1 MNAQTYSGKVGF
13 NRASRRNPCPICGAK
28 KYCGVTRDG
37 RLAHCM
43 YVDTGSIKIAKD
55 GGYLHLLIDDRCDLT
70 QISKQQH
77 IKKQVTSEL
86 STLAPLEVRH
96 AVYSRLIEL
105 SPSWKYEAE
114 LIQGMDGLLRR
125 GLTSEDIV
133 KFGALPPTISER
145 DQLATELSKY
155 VELKFSSYSKE
166 KNYSPVLGVP
176 GFWEGNNG
184 QPKLGKNYNYK
195 GPSLIIPYISSD
207 GFIQACQIRFKNS
220 EGKSSYIWLSTAA
233 DNVDK
238 EPRGTSSGSPLHF
251 SFLPNEPYPNLP
263 IIVTEGRLKADVF
276 ARLRPGWRLIA
287 TAGIGN
293 SHQEIIIACRG
304 RNILLGFDSDYIENV
319 KVCKQLAKLIALRIL
334 DTREHSTHN
343 PSTEILDW
351 EGSKGL
357 DDAALAQ
364 SHIKN
369 ISINDWW
376 KNLSPEPKT
385 RIQETW
391 RDISFKF

>member
-133 KFGALPPTISER
+133 KFGALPSMLNLNFHLIQRRKTIHLYWVCQVSG
-145 DQLATELSKY
+145 
-155 VELKFSSYSKE
+155 KE
-166 KNYSPVLGVP
+166 IMVNPNSAKIITI
-176 GFWEGNNG
+176 
-184 QPKLGKNYNYK
+184 K
-195 GPSLIIPYISSD
+195 GRHLLFLI
-207 GFIQACQIRFKNS
+207 
-220 EGKSSYIWLSTAA
+220 
-233 DNVDK
+233 
-238 EPRGTSSGSPLHF
+238 
-251 SFLPNEPYPNLP
+251 
-263 IIVTEGRLKADVF
+263 
-276 ARLRPGWRLIA
+276 
-287 TAGIGN
+287 
-293 SHQEIIIACRG
+293 
-304 RNILLGFDSDYIENV
+304 
-319 KVCKQLAKLIALRIL
+319 
-334 DTREHSTHN
+334 
-343 PSTEILDW
+343 
-351 EGSKGL
+351 
-357 DDAALAQ
+357 
-364 SHIKN
+364 
-369 ISINDWW
+369 
-376 KNLSPEPKT
+376 
-385 RIQETW
+385 
-391 RDISFKF
+391 